1 MSDLDQAVSR
11 QSNFGQL
18 PIEIRVSVGGLR
30 MPLNALLDLSQDD
43 VLGLD
48 RGIDDP
54 VELYVGQ
61 RMVARGELVELEGE
75 TKGRLGLRVTEIAE
89 HGDAS

>member
-1 MSDLDQAVSR
+1 MVLHFLNIGADH
-11 QSNFGQL
+11 FK
-18 PIEIRVSVGGLR
+18 GGG
-30 MPLNALLDLSQDD
+30 S
-43 VLGLD
+43 LGLD

>member
-1 MSDLDQAVSR
+1 MSELDEGLKR
-11 QSNFGQL
+11 QPNFGQL
-18 PIEIRVSVGGLR
+18 PIEMRVSVGGLR
-30 MPLNALLDLSQDD
+30 MPLNALLALSQDD

-61 RMVARGELVELEGE
+61 KMVARGELVELEGE
-75 TKGRLGLRVTEIAE
+75 AKGRLGLRVTDIAE
-89 HGDAS
+89 MGDAT